1 MNRLLHVFPESGF
14 DKSATTPVL
23 LGVLVSWLF
32 TETFGWVFAGL
43 VVPGYLAALFLLDP
57 RVATVDLLEVV
68 ATYGLARLLGEH
80 LARTGLTSRMFGR
93 ERFFLIVLVSIVVRL
108 AVEGVMFPRLASHAT
123 WAFSIGLVV
132 VPLTANACWK
142 TGLWRGALQTGLPTV
157 VVYVLLRYVLLPHT
171 NLSLAGFN
179 LATENIST
187 SFLASPKAYILL
199 LTGAILA
206 AFANLRYGWDYNG
219 ILIPALLTLVVT
231 HPLKLAAT
239 VAEVMILLGVV
250 QLLVRLPPLRSANI
264 EGPRRPVLFFTID
277 YGLRFAFAA
286 IVGRSLPSADVVDL
300 MGFGYLLPTLLAVKV
315 SQKGLASL
323 VVLPAMAVSIVAFGV
338 GTLVGFA
345 AAAVDRAPATA
356 RKPVIRA
363 VPRAPGAP
371 SSAALWVSALARP
384 TAATG
389 ALANA
394 TSPSKLASIV
404 DALLA
409 EPSTALPPDLE
420 MQRLERDVLLVRER
434 FEDLQDRLGE
444 PAVLAAPK
452 TSAGRGRLVVVVPGP
467 LRCPECAAL
476 AGRLLETRAVDAVVV
491 AGVEESDES
500 GVGAAATGAVAR
512 SLAGSEEGLV
522 ASLRRASA
530 DVGRVRVVARVRADA
545 RTAPFL
551 HALDG
556 AVGELR
562 DEASAPDAPEEIAIE
577 LPAARADRWLSTP
590 SSPSSSPLPLES
602 ATDIAAALDG
612 VRRST
617 TPVTLEERLALRRL
631 VLEPLLD
638 ASPSAQPSSVV
649 RASATM
655 LGYTLR
661 GPSKLADGSEA
672 MALLPGASPRPI
684 ALVART
690 RGVRGAVVEIPHGAH
705 EGLRALGVEL
715 AVAVH
720 ADAIILG
727 LESDGRL
734 FGDETLRDAH
744 GAATWPQPGREARVV
759 LLREAALEADE
770 DGATIGAWPMVGTD
784 ALLASVE
791 SALRDDGVRSTRTPL
806 DLAAREEAGRSFFGN
821 TRLVAVAAGPRA
833 LRKGALETTLVAA
846 RELASLPRFDAPCAD
861 VAQRLAAGLPK
872 DGAAAPDALLDIAQ
886 RAVVERSIVAR
897 RALDEAIAATASR
910 AALSRT
916 AHGTHVVVV
925 GRTAARV
932 LLVAAIPVLASSA
945 EASPP
950 HRVPSLEACL
960 PELASG
966 GQCRVES
973 R

>member
-57 RVATVDLLEVV
+57 RVATIDLLEAV

-108 AVEGVMFPRLASHAT
+108 AVEGILFPRLASHAT

-142 TGLWRGALQTGLPTV
+142 TGLWRGALQTGAPTV
-157 VVYVLLRYVLLPHT
+157 VVYVLLRYLLLPHT

-219 ILIPALLTLVVT
+219 VLIPALLTLVVT

-239 VAEVMILLGVV
+239 VAEVMVLLGVV
-250 QLLVRLPPLRSANI
+250 QLAMRLPPLRTANI
-264 EGPRRPVLFFTID
+264 EGPRRPVLFFTVD

-286 IVGRSLPSADVVDL
+286 IVGRTLPSADVVDL

-315 SQKGLASL
+315 SQKGIASL
-323 VVLPAMAVSIVAFGV
+323 VVLPAIAVSVIAFGV
-338 GTLVGFA
+338 GTLMGFA
-345 AAAVDRAPATA
+345 AAAVDRAPAIA
-356 RKPVIRA
+356 RKPVQRA
-363 VPRAPGAP
+363 VPPAPTAP

-384 TAATG
+384 TAAPG
-389 ALANA
+389 VVANA
-394 TSPSKLASIV
+394 ASASKLASLV
-404 DALLA
+404 DALVA
-409 EPSTALPPDLE
+409 EPSAAAPADLQV
-420 MQRLERDVLLVRER
+420 QRLERDVLLVRER

-452 TSAGRGRLVVVVPGP
+452 TSAAQGRLVVLVPAP
-467 LRCPECAAL
+467 LGCPDCAAL
-476 AGRLLETRAVDAVVV
+476 AGRLLETHAVDAVVI
-491 AGVEESDES
+491 AGVEETDES
-500 GVGAAATGAVAR
+500 GGTAAAGAVAR
-512 SLAGSEEGLV
+512 SLAGRERGLV
-522 ASLRRASA
+522 ASLRRAST
-530 DVGRVRVVARVRADA
+530 DVARARIVARVRTDA
-545 RTAPFL
+545 RTAPL
-551 HALDG
+551 LRALDG
-556 AVGELR
+556 DVGELR
-562 DEASAPDAPEEIAIE
+562 DDADPADAPEEIAIE
-577 LPAARADRWLSTP
+577 LPPARADRWLSPPPTP
-590 SSPSSSPLPLES
+590 STAPVPLES
-602 ATDIAAALDG
+602 ATEIAAALDR

-617 TPVTLEERLALRRL
+617 TPVALEERLALRRL

-638 ASPSAQPSSVV
+638 ASPGARPASVV
-649 RASATM
+649 RASAAM

-672 MALLPGASPRPI
+672 VALLPDTSPRPI

-690 RGVRGAVVEIPHGAH
+690 RGVRGTVVEIPHGAH
-705 EGLRALGVEL
+705 EALRALGVEL
-715 AVAVH
+715 ALSLH

-744 GAATWPQPGREARVV
+744 GAATWPQPGRDARVV
-759 LLREAALEADE
+759 LLRDDAIETDE
-770 DGATIGAWPMVGTD
+770 GRVTIGAWPMAGTD

-791 SALRDDGVRSTRTPL
+791 SALRDDGIASTRTSL
-806 DLAAREEAGRSFFGN
+806 DLAAREEAGRSFFGT
-821 TRLVAVAAGPRA
+821 TRLVAVAAGPSA
-833 LRKGALETTLVAA
+833 LRNGALETTLVAT
-846 RELASLPRFDAPCAD
+846 RELASLPRFDAPCAE
-861 VAQRLAAGLPK
+861 VARRLAAGLP
-872 DGAAAPDALLDIAQ
+872 DGGAAAPDALLDIAH
-886 RAVVERSIVAR
+886 RAVAERSIVAR
-897 RALDEAIAATASR
+897 RALEDAMASTASR

-916 AHGTHVVVV
+916 ARGTHVVVV
-925 GRTAARV
+925 GRSAARV
-932 LLVAAIPVLASSA
+932 LLVAAIPVRASST
-945 EASPP
+945 EPSPP
-950 HRVPSLEACL
+950 RRVPSLEACL
-960 PELASG
+960 SELASG

-973 R
+973 P